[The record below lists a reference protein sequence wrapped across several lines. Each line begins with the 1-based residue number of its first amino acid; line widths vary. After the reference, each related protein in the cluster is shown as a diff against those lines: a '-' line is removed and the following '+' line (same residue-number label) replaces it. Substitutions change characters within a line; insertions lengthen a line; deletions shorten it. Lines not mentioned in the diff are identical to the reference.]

1 MNLRTFIQLL
11 SLAAIWGAS
20 FLFMRISAPVLGA
33 SWVSSSRVLLAALLL
48 LVWGLFIGKKLHV
61 RKHARHYLT
70 LGFFNSALPFML
82 FAYAAQI
89 VSASVLS
96 ILNAA
101 APIWGAVILAA
112 LGKASLTGARLLGL
126 CMGISGVAVLVGFD
140 ATISQPGA
148 QLAVAAG
155 LGAAFCYGIAST
167 YAASAPAI
175 NPFNNAHGS
184 MWASSVLLLPLLLFL
199 PVPSPPPL
207 EPVLSVVLLGL
218 VCTGVAYLL
227 YFNLIAKLG
236 PTSALSVTFIIPV
249 FGVFWGWLLLDETV
263 GWHTLVGALLVL
275 CGTGLVTGVL
285 SFRRHLR

>member
-1 MNLRTFIQLL
+1 
-11 SLAAIWGAS
+11 
-20 FLFMRISAPVLGA
+20 
-33 SWVSSSRVLLAALLL
+33 
-48 LVWGLFIGKKLHV
+48 
-61 RKHARHYLT
+61 
-70 LGFFNSALPFML
+70 
-82 FAYAAQI
+82 
-89 VSASVLS
+89 
-96 ILNAA
+96 
-101 APIWGAVILAA
+101 
-112 LGKASLTGARLLGL
+112 
-126 CMGISGVAVLVGFD
+126 MGISGVAVLVGFD